1 MEKSADDTCLEH
13 TNPSPHY
20 VDFFFGIS
28 LDSLDI
34 IVLNCPCHLLSFTSV
49 GCLWSPD
56 RGAHLLSCKV
66 MLSYD
71 ILHPD
76 ADFLHLD

>member
-1 MEKSADDTCLEH
+1 MMHAWSTQIQVH
-13 TNPSPHY
+13 NMWT
-20 VDFFFGIS
+20 FFGIS

-49 GCLWSPD
+49 CCLWSPD
-56 RGAHLLSCKV
+56 RGAYLLSCKV

>member
-13 TNPSPHY
+13 KNPSPHY
-20 VDFFFGIS
+20 ADFFFGIS

-34 IVLNCPCHLLSFTSV
+34 IVLNCPCHLLSFASV

-56 RGAHLLSCKV
+56 RGAHLLSSKV

-76 ADFLHLD
+76 ANFLHLD